1 MDGLGW
7 KIHEN
12 PMKKIGWFRVPFQ
25 EDSYGG
31 LHEDPQKQ
39 DGLENPIEM
48 DDLGVPYIRKPRDS
62 KDSKWKNRG
71 ILV

>member
-1 MDGLGW
+1 MHPYRD
-7 KIHEN
+7 
-12 PMKKIGWFRVPFQ
+12 
-25 EDSYGG
+25 EDWYGG
-31 LHEDPQKQ
+31 VHKDSQKQ

-48 DDLGVPYIRKPRDS
+48 DDLGVPYIRKPPDS